1 VSALAVAETKASCSD
16 SSAFARDRLNP
27 VAARQTRKNS
37 LQTIESIT
45 GNTPTRASNPLRS
58 LVPNQ
63 KTGGRPSR
71 SLALTLNS
79 RNSCSKYKERRRD
92 QQLARA
98 RGVVTSLDSVVHA
111 LLVPC
116 FHRST
121 LRDSMLRESM
131 LCAFANR
138 CFVESALD
146 DSMHTSLRFPTQS
159 RDGKNRYRGN
169 TGSEPVQPIFRSG

>member
-1 VSALAVAETKASCSD
+1 VSALAVAETEASCSD

-45 GNTPTRASNPLRS
+45 GNTPTRASNPLQS

-79 RNSCSKYKERRRD
+79 RNSCSKQKERPA
-92 QQLARA
+92 ARPA
-98 RGVVTSLDSVVHA
+98 TRESKGGVSSLDSAVHGF
-111 LLVPC
+111 LVPC
-116 FHRST
+116 FATPS
-121 LRDSMLRESM
+121 
-131 LCAFANR
+131 FANR
-138 CFVESALD
+138 CFMESALD

-159 RDGKNRYRGN
+159 RDGKNRYRGR
-169 TGSEPVQPIFRSG
+169 TGSEPVQPIFQSG